1 MLLQVSA
8 INRLLSSGL
17 FDLYKVLVQDK
28 RTVILALKK
37 KKLEGFL
44 SQGIKITHIPGGD

>member
-37 KKLEGFL
+37 KKSLKGFFL
-44 SQGIKITHIPGGD
+44 KE